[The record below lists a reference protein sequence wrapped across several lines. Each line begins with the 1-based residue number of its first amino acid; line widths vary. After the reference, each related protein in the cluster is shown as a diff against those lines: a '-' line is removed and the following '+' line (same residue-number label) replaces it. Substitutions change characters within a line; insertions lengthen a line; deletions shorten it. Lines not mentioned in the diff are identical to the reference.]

1 MKINL
6 KKTSERVSYWLGVI
20 AIGLIVGSSLQ
31 FVKAWVEP
39 TAAPPGNN
47 VGAPITTG
55 LPLQQ
60 KEGSMYILNNGGKTN
75 GLIVSNG
82 RLIVDNGR
90 VGIGTI
96 TPKTKLDVVGSA
108 LFSGKVGIGT
118 TDPGQKLDINGKIKI
133 NDGTQG
139 AGKVLTSNANGVGS
153 WQFGS
158 DKYEISCSN
167 VYLSGSFWYNC
178 CRIKVETGEAECKY
192 VASATDGNSWSAYKF
207 KPFSASDVSLYQ
219 LSCWNMQQ
227 GSNFWYNCCRMNT
240 QSGETVCRY
249 TPSVDVDWTT
259 YSTQPF

>member
-31 FVKAWVEP
+31 FVKAWVGP
-39 TAAPPGNN
+39 AAAPPGGN

-60 KEGSMYILNNGGKTN
+60 KEGNMYILNNNGKTN

-118 TDPGQKLDINGKIKI
+118 TDPATKLDILGSIKI

-139 AGKVLTSNANGVGS
+139 NGKVLTSNANGKGS
-153 WQFGS
+153 WQKCKVEHRFTRLNNSTATGNEACSKRLGS
-158 DKYEISCSN
+158 DWVC
-167 VYLSGSFWYNC
+167 
-178 CRIKVETGEAECKY
+178 
-192 VASATDGNSWSAYKF
+192 ASAGYGVDQYAFCGTNILIYDNPSHTSAGTECIRF
-207 KPFSASDVSLYQ
+207 
-219 LSCWNMQQ
+219 
-227 GSNFWYNCCRMNT
+227 
-240 QSGETVCRY
+240 VCE
-249 TPSVDVDWTT
+249 
-259 YSTQPF
+259 